1 MNQTNGR
8 KIWFG
13 VAAIAIIGV
22 TAATYLSW
30 PTPQLG
36 GDERVMSEVD
46 ALFTAVTAR
55 DEKLL
60 SACQARLESLKVDSK
75 LPDSAAG
82 RLKSIIEQ
90 ARNGGWEPAAKR
102 LYVFIEAQRI

>member
-1 MNQTNGR
+1 MNPTNHR
-8 KIWFG
+8 KAWIG
-13 VAAIAIIGV
+13 LTALSLVGICVIA
-22 TAATYLSW
+22 YMSW
-30 PTPQLG
+30 PTPQMG
-36 GDERVMSEVD
+36 ADERVLSEVD

-60 SACQARLESLKVDSK
+60 SACQGRLDALRTDSK
-75 LPDSAAG
+75 LPEPAAD

-90 ARNGGWEPAAKR
+90 ARGGAWEGAAKR

>member
-1 MNQTNGR
+1 MSPINGR
-8 KIWFG
+8 KIWIG
-13 VAAIAIIGV
+13 VAALAIVGVSAIA
-22 TAATYLSW
+22 YMSW

-55 DEKLL
+55 DETLL
-60 SACQARLESLKVDSK
+60 SACQARLDTLKAESK
-75 LPDSAAG
+75 LPESAAG

-90 ARNGGWEPAAKR
+90 ARGGSWETAAKR